1 MAHMWRSKDNF
12 VESVFFHSR
21 IQELNSAVRFCSKH
35 FYLLNHLAGPLITFE
50 QEDMCF
56 VLY

>member
-1 MAHMWRSKDNF
+1 MAHMWRSKDNL
-12 VESVFFHSR
+12 VESVFFYSK
-21 IQELNSAVRFCSKH
+21 IQGSNSAVRLCSKH

-50 QEDMCF
+50 QEDTCF